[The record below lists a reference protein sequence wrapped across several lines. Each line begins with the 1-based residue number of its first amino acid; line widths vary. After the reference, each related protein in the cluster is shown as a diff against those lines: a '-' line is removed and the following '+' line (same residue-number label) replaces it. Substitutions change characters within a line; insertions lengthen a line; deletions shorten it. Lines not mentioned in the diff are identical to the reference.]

1 MGTAAWHPKWWTKD
15 QHENA
20 WERVKEALKRD
31 WEQTKVDLQ
40 GYGKD
45 LNQDV
50 DDTVKQA
57 VGKEVIPPANQ
68 ANQKDLKPVTTPV
81 WKWEDAEEPMKYGYG
96 AREYYGAQYSK
107 WDDKLEGTL
116 KSEWESVKDGSHKAW
131 TDVKDHVRHGYEKA
145 VHH

>member
-1 MGTAAWHPKWWTKD
+1 MGTAVWHPKWWTRD

-40 GYGKD
+40 GYGRE

-57 VGKEVIPPANQ
+57 VGKEAIPPLNQ
-68 ANQKDLKPVTTPV
+68 PNVKTPHNVTKPIWQDV
-81 WKWEDAEEPMKYGYG
+81 EEPMKYGYG
-96 AREYYGAQYSK
+96 AREYYGSQYK
-107 WDDKLEGTL
+107 QWDDKLEGTL
-116 KSEWESVKDGSHKAW
+116 KEEWEGDRSHRTW
-131 TDVKDHVRHGYEKA
+131 DDVKAFVRRGYERA
-145 VHH
+145 VH

>member
-1 MGTAAWHPKWWTKD
+1 MGTAVWHPKWWTKD

-50 DDTVKQA
+50 EDTVKQA
-57 VGKEVIPPANQ
+57 TGSEVIPPPHEANV
-68 ANQKDLKPVTTPV
+68 KTMHPVTKPI
-81 WKWEDAEEPMKYGYG
+81 WKDVEEPMKYGYG
-96 AREYYGAQYSK
+96 AHEYYGAQYK
-107 WDDKLEGTL
+107 EWDENLEGTL
-116 KSEWESVKDGSHKAW
+116 KEEWEGDRTHRTW
-131 TDVKDHVRHGYEKA
+131 DDVKAFVRRGYERA
-145 VHH
+145 VH